1 MFWDMLLASFWY
13 FYFFH
18 LVLVFLLLTFS
29 IYLPAGIVEVNSQ
42 TVEVAIILKSIVNA
56 HNVII
61 VKL

>member
-61 VKL
+61 VKV